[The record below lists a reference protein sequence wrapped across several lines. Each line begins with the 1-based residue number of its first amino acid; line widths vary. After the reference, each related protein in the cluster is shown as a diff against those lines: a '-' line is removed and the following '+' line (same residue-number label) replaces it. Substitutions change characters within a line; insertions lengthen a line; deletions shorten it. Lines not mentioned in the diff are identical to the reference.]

1 MDEPIWVDRVVVDAI
16 HYDQL
21 QQHGGHP
28 GLGDENALESALARP
43 RNKLSYAP
51 GSDLAT
57 LAAAYAFGLVTNHGY
72 RDGNKRVAFMTA
84 YTFLGLNGWELTASE
99 ADVVGIVLA
108 AAEGSVSEAELAE
121 WIRSHLAAVPTPSPR
136 TSTK

>member
-1 MDEPIWVDRVVVDAI
+1 MEEPIWVDRVVVDVI

-21 QQHGGHP
+21 RQHGGHP
-28 GLGDENALESALARP
+28 GLNDEDALESALARP
-43 RNKLSYAP
+43 RNKLTYAP

-84 YTFLGLNGWELTASE
+84 YTFLGLNGWDLTASE
-99 ADVVGIVLA
+99 TDVVGIMLA
-108 AAEGSVSEAELAE
+108 AAEGSVSEAEIAD
-121 WIRSHLAAVPTPSPR
+121 WIRSHLVEAS
-136 TSTK
+136 

>member
-1 MDEPIWVDRVVVDAI
+1 MAEPIWVDRVVVDVI

-28 GLGDENALESALARP
+28 GLDDENALESALARP
-43 RNKLSYAP
+43 RNKLSYEP

-57 LAAAYAFGLVTNHGY
+57 LAAAYAFGLATNHAY

-84 YTFLGLNGWELTASE
+84 YTFLGLNGWDLTASE
-99 ADVVGIVLA
+99 TDVVAIMRAVA
-108 AAEGSVSEAELAE
+108 AGSVSEAELAA
-121 WIRSHLAAVPTPSPR
+121 WIRSHVAEAS
-136 TSTK
+136 

>member
-1 MDEPIWVDRVVVDAI
+1 MQEPIWVDRVVVDAI

-28 GLGDENALESALARP
+28 GLSDENALESALARP
-43 RNKLSYAP
+43 RHKLTYAA

-72 RDGNKRVAFMTA
+72 RDGNKRVAFLTA
-84 YTFLGLNGWELTASE
+84 YVFLGLNGWDLIASE
-99 ADVVGIVLA
+99 TEVVAVMLALADRRM
-108 AAEGSVSEAELAE
+108 SEAEFAE
-121 WIRSHLAAVPTPSPR
+121 WIRSHVVEAA
-136 TSTK
+136 

>member
-1 MDEPIWVDRVVVDAI
+1 MKAPIWVDRVVVDAI

-43 RNKLSYAP
+43 RNKLGYAP
-51 GSDLAT
+51 ESDLST
-57 LAAAYAFGLVTNHGY
+57 LAAAYVYGLVTNHGY

-84 YTFLGLNGWELTASE
+84 YTFLGLNGWDLSASE
-99 ADVVGIVLA
+99 TDVVGIMLA
-108 AAEGSVSEAELAE
+108 AAEGSLSETELAA
-121 WIRSHLAAVPTPSPR
+121 WIRSHLVEASRPR
-136 TSTK
+136 DDHG